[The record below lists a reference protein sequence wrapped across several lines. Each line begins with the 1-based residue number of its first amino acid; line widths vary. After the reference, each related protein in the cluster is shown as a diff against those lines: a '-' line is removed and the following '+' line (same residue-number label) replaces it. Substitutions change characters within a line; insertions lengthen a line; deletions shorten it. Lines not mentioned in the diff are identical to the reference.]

1 MIPLRD
7 STYRVGTPHVTRALI
22 VINLLIY
29 GFTGYILNDV
39 PTEVIVVPDN
49 SGLTGQQQRLSEER
63 EVYLLF
69 GAVPEFITGE
79 LESNTLSRDAVE
91 QQGVDLL
98 PGLLIL
104 LTPLTAMFLHGSILH
119 VGGNMLFLWVFGD
132 NIEDRLGPVRFL
144 LFYLIGGYAA
154 AAAHIYIDTGDLVP
168 MIGASGAVSAVLG
181 AYLMLYP
188 RALVQVL
195 IPIGFLIPAVV
206 PAVVMIGFYFLY
218 NLIFAIDSVAGSAG
232 GGTAWW
238 AHLGGLVA
246 GVLIIY
252 PFLAGRWKEPAQE
265 VTATWQMPTNFGFG
279 FGARRGIP
287 RQGRLRSDP
296 PPAPAPDEAG
306 SAAPDDVAL
315 PDGWRVVPPQQPAKK
330 SRRPRFAIRRRRRGP
345 GSVDAYRPPPENER
359 PRD

>member
-7 STYRVGTPHVTRALI
+7 STYRAGTPHVTRALI

-29 GFTGYILNDV
+29 GFTGYVLSDV

-49 SGLTGQQQRLSEER
+49 SGLTSQQQLFSEER

-79 LESNTLSRDAVE
+79 LEDNTLSRDAVE
-91 QQGVDLL
+91 RQGVDLL

-144 LFYLIGGYAA
+144 LFYVIGGYAA
-154 AAAHIYIDTGDLVP
+154 AAAHIYIDSGDLVP

-181 AYLMLYP
+181 AYLVIYP

-206 PAVVMIGFYFLY
+206 PAIVMIGFYFIY
-218 NLIFAIDSVAGSAG
+218 NLIFAVDSIAGSAG

-246 GVLIIY
+246 GVLIVY
-252 PFLAGRWKEPAQE
+252 PFLIGRWKAPAQE
-265 VTATWQMPTNFGFG
+265 VTATWQMPSHFGFG
-279 FGARRGIP
+279 FGARRGIS
-287 RQGRLRSDP
+287 RQGLLRTDP
-296 PPAPAPDEAG
+296 PPAPQPEPE
-306 SAAPDDVAL
+306 SAVPDDVTL
-315 PDGWRVVPPQQPAKK
+315 PDGWRVAPPAEPRRK
-330 SRRPRFAIRRRRRGP
+330 SRRRPRFAIRRRRP
-345 GSVDAYRPPPENER
+345 GSVDAYRRPPRE
-359 PRD
+359 